1 MYIFIVFH
9 PGVELL
15 VHMVNLYLVFRE
27 TTKLLSKMVAPF
39 PIFIAFDFCN
49 YFKINCIVFI
59 KKQKV
64 INNSTE

>member
-1 MYIFIVFH
+1 
-9 PGVELL
+9 
-15 VHMVNLYLVFRE
+15 
-27 TTKLLSKMVAPF
+27 MVAPF